1 LEDKQMLRV
10 TVELVPGGAEA
21 LRRTISVMIISNIS
35 ELADPSNYHVS
46 VMEEA
51 NHLAGTPAQVRTFT
65 VLDHARRQS
74 VWKLLA
80 RVTTEIESV
89 EPTEL

>member
-1 LEDKQMLRV
+1 MLKV
-10 TVELVPGGAEA
+10 TVDLVPGGAEA
-21 LRRTISVMIISNIS
+21 LRRTIGVLNISNIS
-35 ELADPSNYHVS
+35 ELADLSNYQVN
-46 VMEEA
+46 VTEAA

-65 VLDHARRQS
+65 VLGHARGQS

-80 RVTTEIESV
+80 RVITEIESI